1 MKGFQSP
8 TKAGARTW
16 LRLLCLL
23 VNASLLHRIWVLGIW
38 VLGSGVLEAAESGTA
53 AEGSA
58 TRARQNHQQVVT
70 EINQHLQQGYQV
82 RGVEPAAPCDDRV
95 FVRRV
100 YLDLLGRIP
109 KVSELEECLKN
120 GIEST
125 QEREALIEHLL
136 QSEEHVTHWADVFDT
151 LLMGRAT
158 EDKYTKR
165 RQHQWRRFLED
176 SIRRNQ
182 PWNEFVE
189 EILLARP
196 SDETKQ
202 GGNWFLFE
210 RNNDHQKIA
219 EAIAPAVFG
228 IRIECAQC
236 HDHMLVDEIKQA
248 HYWGLVAFFN
258 RGKNENG
265 KTGPQVTESAIGG
278 FSEFADLLGDST
290 PNRLTFLEV
299 DTVEEE
305 RPAKDKKQTDA
316 DELYR
321 PGQLENV
328 PRVPNFSRRE
338 KFVTKVV
345 RDHPRVARAL
355 VNRVWALLMGRGIV
369 HPYDEMDSIHAPSHP
384 ELLDWLSQDFRDSG
398 YNVRRLIRAIV
409 GSDAY
414 RLASRRP
421 EGVDDP
427 ATFAYY
433 LERSLTGEQLARS
446 TMIALFGDVH
456 DDESVTSGFRQ
467 QFPDLLPDSQVANVK
482 ESLFLSNG
490 QKLQDLLAASNQP
503 THLIPR
509 LAQMDTDQ
517 ERVNLLFKVMFA
529 RVPDAEECAVVTAYL
544 NKRGRTAEAIR
555 QVAWS
560 MLASAEFRYNH

>member
-1 MKGFQSP
+1 MIGLRNP
-8 TKAGARTW
+8 TIAGVRIRV
-16 LRLLCLL
+16 LFCCLL
-23 VNASLLHRIWVLGIW
+23 TSACLLHCFR
-38 VLGSGVLEAAESGTA
+38 SLEASESA
-53 AEGSA
+53 VASK
-58 TRARQNHQQVVT
+58 NHAVMDPQDCEEVLNQ
-70 EINQHLQQGYQV
+70 INRHLQQGYSD
-82 RGVEPAAPCDDRV
+82 RAVEPAKPCDDRT

-100 YLDLLGRIP
+100 YLDLVGRIP
-109 KVSELEECLKN
+109 TLDELDASL
-120 GIEST
+120 GSGSRT
-125 QEREALIEHLL
+125 REDRENLIDQLL
-136 QSEEHVTHWADVFDT
+136 QSEEHITHWADLFDT
-151 LLMGRAT
+151 LLMGRAA

-165 RQHQWRRFLED
+165 RQHQWRAFLEN

-196 SDETKQ
+196 SDETKR

-236 HDHMLVDEIKQA
+236 HDHMLVDEIKQS

-265 KTGPQVTESAIGG
+265 KAGPEVSESAIGG
-278 FSEFADLLGDST
+278 FSEFADLLGDSK
-290 PNRLTFLEV
+290 PNRLAFLEV
-299 DTVEEE
+299 DTVKEE
-305 RPAKDKKQTDA
+305 RPSKDEKQTESD
-316 DELYR
+316 DLYKS
-321 PGQLENV
+321 GALEHS
-328 PRVPNFSRRE
+328 PRVPMFSRRE
-338 KFVTKVV
+338 KFVTEVV

-355 VNRVWALLMGRGIV
+355 VNRVWALLLGRGIV
-369 HPYDEMDSIHAPSHP
+369 HPYDEMDSVHEPSHP

-409 GSDAY
+409 ASDAY

-427 ATFAYY
+427 AIFAYY

-446 TMIALFGDVH
+446 ATIALLGEVR
-456 DDESVTSGFRQ
+456 DDMGLNAAFRQ
-467 QFPDLLPDSQVANVK
+467 YFPELLPDQQVANVK

-490 QKLQDLLAASNQP
+490 PALQDLLMASNQP
-503 THLIPR
+503 QHLIPR
-509 LAQMDTDQ
+509 LVELETDTEQ
-517 ERVNLLFKVMFA
+517 IELLFQVIFA
-529 RVPDAEECAVVTAYL
+529 RLPDAEEKAAVQAYL
-544 NKRGRTAEAIR
+544 RKRGGTADALR

-560 MLASAEFRYNH
+560 MLTSAEFRYNH

>member
-1 MKGFQSP
+1 MKGVCNP
-8 TKAGARTW
+8 IEPKVRIGG
-16 LRLLCLL
+16 LLGCLL
-23 VNASLLHRIWVLGIW
+23 MSVCFLHG
-38 VLGSGVLEAAESGTA
+38 GGALEAAESGNAVAST
-53 AEGSA
+53 EKMVP
-58 TRARQNHQQVVT
+58 RNHEEVVAQ
-70 EINQHLQQGYQV
+70 INQHLRQGYQN
-82 RGVEPAAPCDDRV
+82 RGLKPTNSCDDRA

-100 YLDLLGRIP
+100 YLDLVGRIP
-109 KVSELEECLKN
+109 KVAELEKCLKD
-120 GIEST
+120 GIETS
-125 QEREALIEHLL
+125 QQRGRLIEQLL
-136 QSEEHVTHWADVFDT
+136 QSEEHVIHWADLFDT
-151 LLMGRAT
+151 LLMGRAA
-158 EDKYTKR
+158 EAKYTKR
-165 RQHQWRRFLED
+165 RQHQWRAFLEN
-176 SIRRNQ
+176 SIRTNQ
-182 PWNEFVE
+182 PWNQFVE

-196 SDETKQ
+196 TDETKQ

-210 RNNDHQKIA
+210 RNNDHQQIA

-236 HDHMLVDEIKQA
+236 HDHMLVDEIKQS

-258 RGKNENG
+258 RGKNEHG
-265 KTGPQVTESAIGG
+265 KAGPQVMESAVGG

-290 PNRLTFLEV
+290 PNRLAFLEV
-299 DTVEEE
+299 DTVEEK
-305 RPAKDKKQTDA
+305 RPGKDEKQSDE

-321 PGQLENV
+321 PGRTDSV
-328 PRVPNFSRRE
+328 PRVPMFSRRE

-369 HPYDEMDSIHAPSHP
+369 HPYDEMDSIHDPSHP

-398 YNVRRLIRAIV
+398 YSVRRLIRAIV
-409 GSDAY
+409 SSDAY

-421 EGVDDP
+421 EHVDDP

-446 TMIALFGDVH
+446 IAIALFGDLG
-456 DDESVTSGFRQ
+456 DDEVVNSVFRQ
-467 QFPDLLPDSQVANVK
+467 QFPDLLPDEQVANVK

-490 QKLQDLLAASNQP
+490 PKLQDLLMASKQP

-509 LAQMDTDQ
+509 LAGMDTDQ
-517 ERVNLLFKVMFA
+517 ERVDLLFQVMFA
-529 RVPDAEECAVVTAYL
+529 RVPDAEENAVVKAYL
-544 NKRGRTAEAIR
+544 SKRGGTAESIR

-560 MLASAEFRYNH
+560 MLTSAEFRYNH

>member
-1 MKGFQSP
+1 MKGVRNTQKSGMRIGRLFGWMLTTVCFLHSC
-8 TKAGARTW
+8 GA
-16 LRLLCLL
+16 LK
-23 VNASLLHRIWVLGIW
+23 
-38 VLGSGVLEAAESGTA
+38 AAES
-53 AEGSA
+53 EDEVNGSENRIA
-58 TRARQNHQQVVT
+58 RSHGEVVTQINQYLRKGYRARG
-70 EINQHLQQGYQV
+70 L
-82 RGVEPAAPCDDRV
+82 EPASLCDDPV

-100 YLDLLGRIP
+100 YLDLVGRIP
-109 KVSELEECLKN
+109 TVAELEHCLEN
-120 GIEST
+120 GVETTQQRES
-125 QEREALIEHLL
+125 LIEQLL
-136 QSEEHVTHWADVFDT
+136 QSDEHVIHWADLFDT
-151 LLMGRAT
+151 LLMGRVT
-158 EDKYTKR
+158 EDKYAKR
-165 RQHQWRRFLED
+165 QQHQWRAFLEN
-176 SIRRNQ
+176 SIRMNQ

-196 SDETKQ
+196 SEKNRQ

-236 HDHMLVDEIKQA
+236 HDHMLVDEIKQS

-265 KTGPQVTESAIGG
+265 KAGPQVAESAIGG

-290 PNRLTFLEV
+290 PNRLTFLEA
-299 DTVEEE
+299 DTVLEKRPGKEEKE
-305 RPAKDKKQTDA
+305 SDKDD
-316 DELYR
+316 LYR
-321 PGQLENV
+321 PGQTDNA
-328 PRVPNFSRRE
+328 PRVPIFSRRE
-338 KFVTKVV
+338 EFVTKVV
-345 RDHPRVARAL
+345 RDHPRVARAV

-409 GSDAY
+409 SSNAY
-414 RLASRRP
+414 SLASRRP
-421 EGVDDP
+421 EHIDDP

-446 TMIALFGDVH
+446 MMIALFGTIP
-456 DDESVTSGFRQ
+456 DDPSVNAEFRQ
-467 QFPDLLPDSQVANVK
+467 QFPDLLPDEQVANVT

-490 QKLQDLLAASNQP
+490 RKLQDLLMASNQP

-509 LAQMDTDQ
+509 LTQMDTDQ
-517 ERVNLLFKVMFA
+517 ERVNLLFQVMFA
-529 RVPDAEECAVVTAYL
+529 RMPDADETSAVRAYL
-544 NKRGRTAEAIR
+544 SKRGGTAESMR
-555 QVAWS
+555 QVAWA
-560 MLASAEFRYNH
+560 MLTSAEFRYNH

>member
-1 MKGFQSP
+1 MKGVRNKQKP
-8 TKAGARTW
+8 GMRIG
-16 LRLLCLL
+16 RLFG
-23 VNASLLHRIWVLGIW
+23 WVLTIVCFLHSCGA
-38 VLGSGVLEAAESGTA
+38 LKAAESEDEVNSSENRIARSHGEVVA
-53 AEGSA
+53 QINQYLRKGY
-58 TRARQNHQQVVT
+58 RARG
-70 EINQHLQQGYQV
+70 L
-82 RGVEPAAPCDDRV
+82 EPASLCGDPV

-100 YLDLLGRIP
+100 YLDLVGRIP
-109 KVSELEECLKN
+109 TVAELEHCLEN
-120 GIEST
+120 GVETTQQRES
-125 QEREALIEHLL
+125 LIEQLL
-136 QSEEHVTHWADVFDT
+136 QSDEHVIHWADLFDT
-151 LLMGRAT
+151 LLMGRVT
-158 EDKYTKR
+158 EDKYAKR
-165 RQHQWRRFLED
+165 QQHQWRAFLEN
-176 SIRRNQ
+176 SIRMNQ

-196 SDETKQ
+196 SEKNRQ

-236 HDHMLVDEIKQA
+236 HDHMLVDEIKQS

-265 KTGPQVTESAIGG
+265 KAGPQVAESAIGG

-290 PNRLTFLEV
+290 PNRLTFLEA
-299 DTVEEE
+299 DTVLEKRPGKEEKE
-305 RPAKDKKQTDA
+305 SDKDD
-316 DELYR
+316 LYR
-321 PGQLENV
+321 PGQTDNA
-328 PRVPNFSRRE
+328 PRVPIFSRRE
-338 KFVTKVV
+338 EFVTKVV
-345 RDHPRVARAL
+345 RDHPRVARAV

-409 GSDAY
+409 SSNAY

-421 EGVDDP
+421 EHIDDP

-446 TMIALFGDVH
+446 MMIALFGTIP
-456 DDESVTSGFRQ
+456 DDPSVNAEFRQ
-467 QFPDLLPDSQVANVK
+467 QFPDLLPDEQVANVT

-490 QKLQDLLAASNQP
+490 RKLQDLLMASNQP

-509 LAQMDTDQ
+509 LMQMDTDQ
-517 ERVNLLFKVMFA
+517 ERVNLLFQVMFA
-529 RVPDAEECAVVTAYL
+529 RMPDADETSAVRAYL
-544 NKRGRTAEAIR
+544 SKRGGTAESMR
-555 QVAWS
+555 QVAWA
-560 MLASAEFRYNH
+560 MLTSAEFRYNH

>member
-1 MKGFQSP
+1 MKGVRYPLKSGFRIGVLFGCIL
-8 TKAGARTW
+8 TTF
-16 LRLLCLL
+16 CLL
-23 VNASLLHRIWVLGIW
+23 HS
-38 VLGSGVLEAAESGTA
+38 SGALEAAEAGNEANS
-53 AEGSA
+53 AEQ
-58 TRARQNHQQVVT
+58 RVARSHGEVVT
-70 EINQHLQQGYQV
+70 QINQHLQEGYRD
-82 RGVEPAAPCDDRV
+82 RGLEPASLCSDPT
-95 FVRRV
+95 FVRRL
-100 YLDLLGRIP
+100 YLDLVGRIP
-109 KVSELEECLKN
+109 TLAELEQCLEN
-120 GIEST
+120 GVETT
-125 QEREALIEHLL
+125 QQRARLIEQLL
-136 QSEEHVTHWADVFDT
+136 QSDEHVVHWADLLDT
-151 LLMGRAT
+151 LLMGRAA

-165 RQHQWRRFLED
+165 RQHQWRAFLEN
-176 SIRRNQ
+176 SIRMNQ

-196 SDETKQ
+196 SDKTRQ

-236 HDHMLVDEIKQA
+236 HDHMLVDEIKQS

-265 KTGPQVTESAIGG
+265 KAGPQIAESAIGG

-290 PNRLTFLEV
+290 PNRLTFLEA
-299 DTVEEE
+299 DTVEEK
-305 RPAKDKKQTDA
+305 RPGKDEKQSDK
-316 DELYR
+316 DDLYR
-321 PGQLENV
+321 PGQSENA
-328 PRVPNFSRRE
+328 PRVPMFSRRE
-338 KFVTKVV
+338 EFVTKVV
-345 RDHPRVARAL
+345 RDHPRVARAV

-398 YNVRRLIRAIV
+398 YTVRRLIRAIV
-409 GSDAY
+409 SSNAY

-421 EGVDDP
+421 EHIDDP

-446 TMIALFGDVH
+446 MMIALLGNIP
-456 DDESVTSGFRQ
+456 DDPSVNVVFRQ
-467 QFPDLLPDSQVANVK
+467 QFPDLLPDEQVANVT

-490 QKLQDLLAASNQP
+490 QALQDLLMASNQP

-517 ERVNLLFKVMFA
+517 ERVNLLFQVMFA
-529 RVPDAEECAVVTAYL
+529 RLPDAEESSVVKAYL
-544 NKRGRTAEAIR
+544 SKRGGTAESIR

-560 MLASAEFRYNH
+560 MLTSAEFRYNH

>member
-1 MKGFQSP
+1 MKGVHKP
-8 TKAGARTW
+8 MKPG
-16 LRLLCLL
+16 LRIRELLGCLL
-23 VNASLLHRIWVLGIW
+23 ACVCFL
-38 VLGSGVLEAAESGTA
+38 SGGGALEAAELGNAVNTSEKMTP
-53 AEGSA
+53 
-58 TRARQNHQQVVT
+58 RNHEETV
-70 EINQHLQQGYQV
+70 EKINQQLQRGYQD
-82 RGVEPAAPCDDRV
+82 RGLEPTRPCDDQA

-100 YLDLLGRIP
+100 YLDLVGRIP
-109 KVSELEECLKN
+109 TVAELEKWLEN
-120 GIEST
+120 GTETT
-125 QEREALIEHLL
+125 QQRGRLIEQLL
-136 QSEEHVTHWADVFDT
+136 QSEEYVIHWADLFDT
-151 LLMGRAT
+151 LLMGRAAET
-158 EDKYTKR
+158 EYTKR
-165 RQHQWRRFLED
+165 RQYQWRGFLEN
-176 SIRRNQ
+176 SIRTNQ

-196 SDETKQ
+196 ADETKQ

-236 HDHMLVDEIKQA
+236 HDHMLVDEIKQS

-258 RGKNENG
+258 RGKNENS
-265 KTGPQVTESAIGG
+265 KAGPQVTESAIGG

-305 RPAKDKKQTDA
+305 RPGKDQKQSDQ
-316 DELYR
+316 DDLYR
-321 PGQLENV
+321 AGGTGNV
-328 PRVPNFSRRE
+328 PRVPRFSRRE
-338 KFVTKVV
+338 QFVTKVV

-369 HPYDEMDSIHAPSHP
+369 HPYDEMDSLHAPSHP
-384 ELLDWLSQDFRDSG
+384 ELLDWLSEDFRDKG
-398 YNVRRLIRAIV
+398 YRVRRLIRAIV
-409 GSDAY
+409 SSDAY

-421 EGVDDP
+421 EHVDDP

-446 TMIALFGDVH
+446 TKVALFGVVSDGVVS
-456 DDESVTSGFRQ
+456 DDEAVNAVFRQ
-467 QFPDLLPDSQVANVK
+467 QFPDLLPDEQVANVR

-490 QKLQDLLAASNQP
+490 QKLQDLLMASNQP

-509 LAQMDTDQ
+509 LAEMETDQ
-517 ERVNLLFKVMFA
+517 ERVDLLFRVMFS
-529 RVPDAEECAVVTAYL
+529 RKPDAEENAVVKAYL
-544 NKRGRTAEAIR
+544 SKRGGTAESIR

-560 MLASAEFRYNH
+560 MLTSAEFRYNH